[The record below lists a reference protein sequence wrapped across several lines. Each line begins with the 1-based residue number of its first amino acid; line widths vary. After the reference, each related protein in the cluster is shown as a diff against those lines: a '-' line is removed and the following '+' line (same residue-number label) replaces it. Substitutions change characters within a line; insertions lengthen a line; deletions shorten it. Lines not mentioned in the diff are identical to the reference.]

1 MAHKWIVCAGLFIV
15 STIPASHAASVRS
28 VKGTSPQSRHASQVF
43 DIRIPFELVNQSRCF
58 QVECLAPIG
67 SNLTVSSQRRSVDQD
82 KALTT
87 LFAGQMEFSLDLFKA
102 MVESGQTSTG
112 HLKKGAS
119 GNVFFSPMSVYSALL
134 LAYFGSSNRTEAQ
147 LADVLG
153 FRDVDKVTKA
163 DVATFACNC
172 VNAEVAYAVPPF
184 AFFSVHNVTAFL

>member
-1 MAHKWIVCAGLFIV
+1 M
-15 STIPASHAASVRS
+15 
-28 VKGTSPQSRHASQVF
+28 
-43 DIRIPFELVNQSRCF
+43 
-58 QVECLAPIG
+58 ECLLRGNSTSRA
-67 SNLTVSSQRRSVDQD
+67 QRRVDQD

-87 LFAGQMEFSLDLFKA
+87 LFSGQMQFSLDLFKA
-102 MVESGQTSTG
+102 VMENQPG
-112 HLKKGAS
+112 K